1 MYRCIYIFVCSFEK
15 VLIFSVLFFKKGS
28 QERGNPKRCLNVFV
42 DLRRWRN
49 EEEEG
54 SWRFK
59 RLYSSS
65 DINLVTPVFEH
76 VIRKEKNMFIL
87 ECNILCPIRHLVV
100 SFRGN
105 FFSNRGNPVKPRSRI
120 NPVLFIL
127 QGVRQVYVLVL
138 GLDVLG
144 NPYALITGIGKGVKD
159 LFYEP
164 YQVSWDFLF
173 VKERTKIVDEIL
185 TWYFFYFVRVS
196 LQGQESLLKV
206 WLVVLG
212 ACWVMW

>member
-1 MYRCIYIFVCSFEK
+1 
-15 VLIFSVLFFKKGS
+15 
-28 QERGNPKRCLNVFV
+28 
-42 DLRRWRN
+42 
-49 EEEEG
+49 
-54 SWRFK
+54 
-59 RLYSSS
+59 
-65 DINLVTPVFEH
+65 
-76 VIRKEKNMFIL
+76 MFIL

-105 FFSNRGNPVKPRSRI
+105 IFSNRGNPVKPRSRI
-120 NPVLFIL
+120 NLVLLIL

-196 LQGQESLLKV
+196 LQGQESLRKV
-206 WLVVLG
+206 
-212 ACWVMW
+212 